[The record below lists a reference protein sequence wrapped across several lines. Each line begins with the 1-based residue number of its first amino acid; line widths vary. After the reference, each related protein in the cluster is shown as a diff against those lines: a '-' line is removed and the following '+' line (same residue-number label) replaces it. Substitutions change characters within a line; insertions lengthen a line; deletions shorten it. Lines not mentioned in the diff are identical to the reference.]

1 MLAGI
6 HYRADCEVGLETGK
20 KVGNYAVDR
29 GKADGAGN

>member
-20 KVGNYAVDR
+20 KIGDYAVQR
-29 GKADGAGN
+29 GKTDGAGN